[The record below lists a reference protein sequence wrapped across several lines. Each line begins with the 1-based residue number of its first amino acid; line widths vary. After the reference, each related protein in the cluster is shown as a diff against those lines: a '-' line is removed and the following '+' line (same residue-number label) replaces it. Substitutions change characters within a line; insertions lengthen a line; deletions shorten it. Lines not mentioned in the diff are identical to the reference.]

1 MAYVS
6 SITLYHLEDT
16 AVWKR
21 LKARRFCLQFQC
33 SGFLVCFYHIA
44 RTAAVYACALH
55 DRKQFGFLSE
65 ADMVEI
71 ASDHVTLGTDYG
83 SCDGKGGR
91 GQRSSLIITGDRE
104 TEILIKNANDERR
117 AVSRR
122 GVVTVVILT
131 AINLLNYTDRCTVAG
146 QSYRLPQK
154 QSYTLENFSNLE
166 FRCIAVSK
174 TPTLVRRVFWGPSVV
189 YKVETLPSLILFTC
203 LMHNEPTGPA
213 SVNVF
218 FFKFSPF
225 SFQQTTAEQ

>member
-1 MAYVS
+1 
-6 SITLYHLEDT
+6 
-16 AVWKR
+16 
-21 LKARRFCLQFQC
+21 
-33 SGFLVCFYHIA
+33 
-44 RTAAVYACALH
+44 
-55 DRKQFGFLSE
+55 
-65 ADMVEI
+65 MVEI

-174 TPTLVRRVFWGPSVV
+174 TPTLVRRVF
-189 YKVETLPSLILFTC
+189 
-203 LMHNEPTGPA
+203 
-213 SVNVF
+213 
-218 FFKFSPF
+218 
-225 SFQQTTAEQ
+225 